1 MIAFLVLIGS
11 VAVYGQG
18 QGHIH
23 NHSCA
28 FNNHHQ
34 IAEKQVVVNIIADM
48 DKDGD
53 GIVELPEVNAE
64 FISRYD
70 VDKDGEVLENEFV
83 RQWHQRYHDDRDFV
97 GYLFHNFDTND
108 DQKLTAADL
117 AALAKTLDADGN
129 GQVSSAE
136 FQSFMINLYVNCVPS
151 KYSHGP

>member
-11 VAVYGQG
+11 VAVYGQDH
-18 QGHIH
+18 GHHH
-23 NHSCA
+23 NHSCTHV
-28 FNNHHQ
+28 NNQHVL
-34 IAEKQVVVNIIADM
+34 AKQVVINIVADM

-70 VDKDGEVLENEFV
+70 PDKDGKVPEDDFV
-83 RQWHQRYHDDRDFV
+83 KQWHQRYHDDGDFV
-97 GYLFHNFDTND
+97 GYLFHHFDKD
-108 DQKLTAADL
+108 DDENLTANDL
-117 AALAKTLDADGN
+117 AALAKTLDTDGN
-129 GQVSSAE
+129 GQVSVAE